1 MITSRKRKE
10 KMALFKTSRAANRVS
25 MFAAT
30 GAVCA
35 GSFIGIGGVAAMK
48 VSPCGT
54 QGCTASGTGPT
65 AYDGTLFLEDMIK

>member
-1 MITSRKRKE
+1 
-10 KMALFKTSRAANRVS
+10 MAFFKTGRTANRVS
-25 MFAAT
+25 MFAFAAT

-54 QGCTASGTGPT
+54 AGCTGAGPT